1 MIVCYLIYLDHTAF
15 TTETVANDAKSSK
28 MTMIVNSGD
37 K

>member
-1 MIVCYLIYLDHTAF
+1 MIVCYLIHLDHSVF
-15 TTETVANDAKSSK
+15 TTEMVANDAKSSE